1 MSVRIARPDNNAEI
15 YAIYDMTK
23 FVYVDS
29 TARTLITQTSAD
41 STYFY
46 VGGPAPNYLGNYT
59 GIVYNWVVEG
69 WKYDK

>member
-41 STYFY
+41 SIYFY
-46 VGGPAPNYLGNYT
+46 VGGPVPNYLGNYT

-69 WKYDK
+69 